1 MSALYAEFKRVDNTR
16 VSRERDGRRGRE
28 LVSFLAAGLPVAF
41 ALLAYTGLHLQ
52 TIQMGY
58 QVEQSRQRAARLQ
71 EEHQR
76 LLLKLAAATTPEK
89 TSQFARRTNLAA
101 PKGGQLYYVNPAPR
115 K

>member
-1 MSALYAEFKRVDNTR
+1 MSALYAEFKRVDNAR

-52 TIQMGY
+52 TIQAGY
-58 QVEQSRQRAARLQ
+58 QIEQSRQKAARLQ

-76 LLLKLAAATTPEK
+76 LLLRLASATTPER
-89 TSQFARRTNLAA
+89 TAQFARRTNLVA
-101 PKGGQLYYVNPAPR
+101 PRAGQLYYVGPA
-115 K
+115 KEK